1 MNKSG
6 AHPRIRSRRKTI
18 AAGKLRELEQ
28 DRQRCVV
35 ALEIAVKSL
44 SELRFETRC
53 DHVKTLI
60 EYYEWAIDELGTTV
74 DDTRAGES
82 HVISITRPPKRLI

>member
-1 MNKSG
+1 MKKSG
-6 AHPRIRSRRKTI
+6 AHPRIRSRRKAI
-18 AAGKLRELEQ
+18 ATEKLRELAQ

-35 ALEIAVKSL
+35 ALETAVKSL

-60 EYYEWAIDELGTTV
+60 EYYEWAIEELQTTV
-74 DDTRAGES
+74 DGPRVDDAQ
-82 HVISITRPPKRLI
+82 VISIARPPKRLH